1 MKRLLDALNQFG
13 RLLFPK
19 WNIIT
24 VADLTNPKPV
34 RSGVDR
40 REKPRETAD
49 RRQAAPLT
57 GEEIKARLAEL
68 Q

>member
-1 MKRLLDALNQFG
+1 MRQRLLNAW

-19 WNIIT
+19 WDIIT
-24 VADLTNPKPV
+24 VADMPNAPV
-34 RSGVDR
+34 RGGVDR

-49 RRQAAPLT
+49 RRQHAVLT
-57 GEEIKARLAEL
+57 GEELKARLAEL

>member
-1 MKRLLDALNQFG
+1 MRQRFQNLV

-19 WNIIT
+19 WDIIT
-24 VADLTNPKPV
+24 VADMPNAPV

-40 REKPRETAD
+40 RTQKRDAAD
-49 RRQAAPLT
+49 RRGFPGLT
-57 GEEIKARLAEL
+57 GEELKARLAEIM

>member
-1 MKRLLDALNQFG
+1 MRQRLRNLV

-19 WNIIT
+19 WDIIT
-24 VADLTNPKPV
+24 VADMPHPTPI

-40 REKPRETAD
+40 REKPREAAD
-49 RRQAAPLT
+49 RRKFAGLT
-57 GEEIKARLAEL
+57 GEELKARLAEL